1 MKGLLVFGC
10 ACCVVMS
17 ALAQPRQVK
26 VLDWSWSNPAID
38 FLEKHL
44 ADMQEECPM
53 LDGLVVRVYGQA
65 ETLENGKKWSPG
77 TGNAWSK
84 RPWKYEQFA
93 ETIARF
99 KALNFGRFTDNFFY
113 MTTNDVDFDW
123 FSDDDFANV
132 AANFGVAAKVAKEI
146 GLKGLGVDIEEY
158 GRKFW
163 NPNDLKTDR
172 PYGEIS
178 DAAFR
183 RGQEWGRAVF
193 KEFPDIVLFMPF
205 CLTMDGAALSRPFM
219 NGVIDV
225 MPPEALLYDG
235 HESSGYVAKTT
246 GAYADMQLH
255 LHKLMKK
262 IILPKNVRKARS
274 QILLAPAFYL
284 DGYFNHPATS
294 YYRKALEP
302 EISQLGQVGLFKR
315 CFAAA
320 CEEAEPYIW
329 LYGEE
334 RCWWKNSP
342 HSRVKGLWDEAD
354 GGKGLTQAILE
365 VKNPSG
371 AMIDKPE
378 NIVPDFAFTGKEK
391 GWTLW
396 QVEDDRKQPAPGN
409 GEVKNGRC
417 IIRKVSNGCFHQTI
431 PIKPDTGYFFLCR
444 GGVTNDR
451 GGLAGASLCFKNA
464 AGQWLAHTG
473 NVYLKFSGTGDTETV
488 WSFLT
493 TPKDAASVSVQCNAQ
508 GQGDGGEAFFTGVLL
523 QEW

>member
-17 ALAQPRQVK
+17 ALAQSRQVK
-26 VLDWSWSNPAID
+26 VLDWSWSNPNID

-53 LDGLVVRVYGQA
+53 LDGLVVRVYGRA

-123 FSDDDFANV
+123 FSDGDFANV
-132 AANFGVAAKVAKEI
+132 ANNFGVAAKVAKEI

-163 NPNDLKTDR
+163 NTKDLKTDKSAR
-172 PYGEIS
+172 EMF
-178 DAAFR
+178 DVVFR

-193 KEFPDIVLFMPF
+193 KEYPDIVLFMPF
-205 CLTMDGAALSRPFM
+205 CLTMDGAMLSRPFM

-225 MPPEALLYDG
+225 MPPTALIYDG

-246 GAYADMQLH
+246 GAYAGMQLH

-262 IILPKNVRKARS
+262 IVLPQNVRKARA

-294 YYRKALEP
+294 YYRKSLEP

-334 RCWWKNSP
+334 RCW
-342 HSRVKGLWDEAD
+342 
-354 GGKGLTQAILE
+354 
-365 VKNPSG
+365 
-371 AMIDKPE
+371 
-378 NIVPDFAFTGKEK
+378 
-391 GWTLW
+391 
-396 QVEDDRKQPAPGN
+396 
-409 GEVKNGRC
+409 
-417 IIRKVSNGCFHQTI
+417 
-431 PIKPDTGYFFLCR
+431 
-444 GGVTNDR
+444 
-451 GGLAGASLCFKNA
+451 
-464 AGQWLAHTG
+464 
-473 NVYLKFSGTGDTETV
+473 
-488 WSFLT
+488 
-493 TPKDAASVSVQCNAQ
+493 
-508 GQGDGGEAFFTGVLL
+508 
-523 QEW
+523 